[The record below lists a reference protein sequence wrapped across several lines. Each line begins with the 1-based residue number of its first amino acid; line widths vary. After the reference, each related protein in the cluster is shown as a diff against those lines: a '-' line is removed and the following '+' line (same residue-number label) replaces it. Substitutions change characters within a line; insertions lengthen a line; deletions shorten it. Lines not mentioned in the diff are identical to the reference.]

1 MRPVPSPQRRID
13 TDLSTPSGYAGADA
27 PVDNTEVVDRLADA
41 VGMEFRRYLVG
52 TALVVALSAC
62 SEAATGAAPAQAIK
76 QAGSTSGTS
85 PPPTSHWAD
94 VLRRLDRRRETAYAL
109 ADPRSLSSV
118 YAHGSTALRRD
129 RGVLQAY
136 HEREITLTGV
146 QFELLAVHLIDRERR
161 RVRLRVV
168 DQLRRPSARTVEGE
182 VLLPQDQQSRWVI
195 LLRRESQDWRI
206 AGVRRLAG

>member
-1 MRPVPSPQRRID
+1 M
-13 TDLSTPSGYAGADA
+13 
-27 PVDNTEVVDRLADA
+27 DNTEVVDRLADA

-136 HEREITLTGV
+136 REREITLTGV